1 MGQVIPIEQI
11 KEKVETLKRVP
22 EGERKIRMELYD
34 IGHRDGFKEGYLEA
48 IKKFE
53 LKIKEMQE

>member
-1 MGQVIPIEQI
+1 MKREQI

-22 EGERKIRMELYD
+22 KGERKIRMELYD
-34 IGHRDGFKEGYLEA
+34 IGHRDGFREGYLQA

-53 LKIKEMQE
+53 SKIKEMQE